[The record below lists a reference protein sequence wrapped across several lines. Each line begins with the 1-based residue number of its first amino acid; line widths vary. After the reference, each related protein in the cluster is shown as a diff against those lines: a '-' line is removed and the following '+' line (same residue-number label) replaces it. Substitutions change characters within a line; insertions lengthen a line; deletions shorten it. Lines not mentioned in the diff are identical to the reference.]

1 MAMHKEA
8 LYKQS
13 IAEVL
18 QSSSDN
24 IFLYWKGRVALY
36 AILKAMEVAGEDEI
50 ILPGFTC
57 VVVANAI
64 KYLGAKPVYV
74 DIDRKTLNP
83 GLAQYKNAVT
93 PKTKVIIVQNTF
105 GLSSQVDEIAKW
117 AKENSIYA
125 IEDCAHGFGGTYND
139 KPNGIYCDAAFY
151 STQWNKPFS
160 TGIGGF
166 TVINNPE
173 LLSKMVC
180 INNTLVAPGFV
191 EKCIL
196 RSLLFFKDTLIN
208 PYTYWQLL
216 KLYRWLSRNNLIIGS
231 SSGGEITGIDMPVN
245 YFKSISSIQIKRGIK
260 NISRNKEMISL
271 RKSNALIYTD
281 FLRKNGKYYVD
292 ESLHP
297 DHCFLRYPFLVKDKD
312 LFLSKSAE
320 ANIEIGDW
328 FCSPLH
334 PVESGLEKWEVDEA
348 QIPVACDISK
358 HILNLPTSTKKPDKI
373 IAFLQANS
381 ELIV

>member
-1 MAMHKEA
+1 MHKE
-8 LYKQS
+8 LSYKQS

-18 QSSSDN
+18 QSNPDS
-24 IFLYWKGRVALY
+24 IFLYWKGRVALF
-36 AILKAMEVAGEDEI
+36 AILRAMEVTGEDEI

-64 KYLGAKPVYV
+64 KYLGTKPVYV

-83 GLAQYKNAVT
+83 GLAQYKNAIT

-117 AKENSIYA
+117 AKENSIYT
-125 IEDCAHGFGGTYND
+125 IEDCAHGFGGTYKD
-139 KPNGIYCDAAFY
+139 KPNGTYCDAAFY

-166 TVINNPE
+166 AVIHNPG
-173 LLSKMVC
+173 LLSKMTG
-180 INNTLVAPGFV
+180 INDKLIKPGFA

-196 RSLLFFKDTLIN
+196 RSLLFFRDTLIN

-216 KLYRWLSRNNLIIGS
+216 KLYRWLSSNNMTIGS
-231 SSGGEITGIDMPVN
+231 SSGGEISGIDMPVY
-245 YFKSISSIQIKRGIK
+245 YFKAISPVQIARGIRNISSIKD
-260 NISRNKEMISL
+260 MISL
-271 RKSNALIYTD
+271 RKSNALIYTG
-281 FLRKNGKYYVD
+281 FLKRNGKYYVD
-292 ESLHP
+292 ENLHQN
-297 DHCFLRYPFLVKDKD
+297 HCFLRYPFLVKDKD
-312 LFLSKSAE
+312 LFLLKSGK

-334 PVESGLEKWEVDEA
+334 PVESGLEKWEVDET

-358 HILNLPTSTKKPDKI
+358 HILNLPTSAKRPDKI

-381 ELIV
+381 ELIM